1 MDKVPLLIG
10 KLEKRSDLSNV
21 GELVRVRQGI
31 LMCVCTCVS
40 ACACACAQTDN
51 VILMTLSLSYISH
64 VSVICFSSSS
74 FFFQILDAAV

>member
-40 ACACACAQTDN
+40 ACACAQTDN

-74 FFFQILDAAV
+74 ASFAA

>member
-40 ACACACAQTDN
+40 ACACAQTDN